1 MNDACPDPEVCLHAL
16 QCPFSVGYEL
26 NFWSGVYGTVIGKLH
41 LASPNK
47 SETRLLWLFICV
59 KSVNITVSDT
69 HC

>member
-1 MNDACPDPEVCLHAL
+1 MMLVLILKFAYMLSNVL
-16 QCPFSVGYEL
+16 FSVGYEL

-47 SETRLLWLFICV
+47 SETRLLWLFVCV
-59 KSVNITVSDT
+59 KSVNIAVSDT